1 MSALTLISAKKFSM
15 NIVGFMLLIRCASSK
30 LDVCWVFVWP
40 VMKGRFFD
48 SCWFGVLYFEYKNN
62 LTSCSGD

>member
-1 MSALTLISAKKFSM
+1 VA
-15 NIVGFMLLIRCASSK
+15 R
-30 LDVCWVFVWP
+30 DERP
-40 VMKGRFFD
+40 VFD

>member
-1 MSALTLISAKKFSM
+1 MIALTLISTKNFNM

-40 VMKGRFFD
+40 GMKDQFLIRVGLVYCILSTR
-48 SCWFGVLYFEYKNN
+48 
-62 LTSCSGD
+62 TT

>member
-15 NIVGFMLLIRCASSK
+15 NIARFMLLIRCASSK

-40 VMKGRFFD
+40 GMKDQFLIRIG
-48 SCWFGVLYFEYKNN
+48 
-62 LTSCSGD
+62 